1 MNVKRLLAN
10 TGKTMIIPC
19 FTLSI
24 MLVACF
30 AKGVPFWAEQG
41 GFRAF
46 LYSMA
51 LTVFSAFALGLHLF
65 TGRFD
70 FSLGSVSVLSAVIGG
85 KLAIMFNMNA
95 FAMLLTCLA
104 AGALLGA
111 ISGLLYLLFNLPPM
125 ITSLGVALS
134 YEGLSFAFT
143 GGNGVQISLHPALLS
158 GAGVGQMIA
167 LLAVALVV
175 MYVLLNFTQF
185 GFNYRAIQFGQKIA
199 VDTGLNEKSNALACY
214 ILCGALVSIVGFLK
228 LSFNGS
234 QAPQLSLATSS
245 TIFGAM
251 LPMFIGGLM
260 AGFCE
265 QNISM
270 VVGCLT
276 AAFITQGLSA
286 VGVAA
291 QSRSLITSFLMILIL
306 MYSTNGAII
315 RSWLANLMKRGVS
328 VG

>member
-1 MNVKRLLAN
+1 
-10 TGKTMIIPC
+10 MI
-19 FTLSI
+19 
-24 MLVACF
+24 
-30 AKGVPFWAEQG
+30 G
-41 GFRAF
+41 
-46 LYSMA
+46 
-51 LTVFSAFALGLHLF
+51 
-65 TGRFD
+65 
-70 FSLGSVSVLSAVIGG
+70 
-85 KLAIMFNMNA
+85 
-95 FAMLLTCLA
+95 
-104 AGALLGA
+104 
-111 ISGLLYLLFNLPPM
+111 
-125 ITSLGVALS
+125 
-134 YEGLSFAFT
+134 
-143 GGNGVQISLHPALLS
+143 
-158 GAGVGQMIA
+158 
-167 LLAVALVV
+167 LLAVALVL

-214 ILCGALVSIVGFLK
+214 VLCGALVSIAGFLR
-228 LSFNGS
+228 LSYNGS
-234 QAPQLSLATSS
+234 QAPQLNLATSS

-276 AAFITQGLSA
+276 AAFITQGLSS

-315 RSWLANLMKRGVS
+315 RSWLAKRLKRGVS